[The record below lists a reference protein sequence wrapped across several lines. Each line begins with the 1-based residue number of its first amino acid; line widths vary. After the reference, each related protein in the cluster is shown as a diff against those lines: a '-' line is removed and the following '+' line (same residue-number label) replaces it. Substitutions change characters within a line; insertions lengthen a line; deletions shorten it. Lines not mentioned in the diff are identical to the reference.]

1 MKKYLN
7 YLILLLPLII
17 LGACI
22 EEYSLDAL
30 PPTEEDA
37 AFTFQASAESDNI
50 INFTANSEF
59 FIMNW
64 DLGNGSTGTGKTV
77 TGTYPL
83 KGTYTVTLTIFNAGG
98 NVTSTRTVV
107 IEETDPVLLDKPLY
121 NFLTGGPSAVDGKI
135 WVVDSASAGHF
146 GVGPDPIQAGYFPEW
161 YQAKA
166 NEKAG
171 GGMYDDRYT
180 FKLAGFGFDMKTNGD
195 VYINAAQ
202 GPNFPGA
209 VDSGVGDLRAPFT
222 APAGLTWTI
231 VEPET
236 GFPTLTIASSGF
248 LGYFAGSR
256 TYQILSIDD
265 DQMFLRYI
273 DQANAGLSWYI
284 RLIRAGYDSTAGGGG
299 GDPDPDPDP
308 DPSDGTLTLQD
319 LIGNGSK
326 AWKLKPAA
334 KAFGVG
340 PSPGSDE
347 YYPNGEDLSTARA
360 CLFNDEFIFNDGGVF
375 EYDAKGDFFG
385 EFYMGVDTEGC
396 QPEANLTGKPG
407 EAWKSGSHTFTFAEG
422 NESTRSKITVTG
434 TGAFIVL
441 PKAFNGGEY
450 TAGPPTANKSVTYDV
465 LNYVKDGNKEELTI
479 IIDVSNNGTV
489 FWSFILIPA

>member
-1 MKKYLN
+1 MKKYIN
-7 YLILLLPLII
+7 YLILLLPLIM

-37 AFTFQASAESDNI
+37 AFSFEATAESDNI

-83 KGTYTVTLTIFNAGG
+83 KGTYTVKLTIFNAGG
-98 NVTSTRTVV
+98 NVTATRTIV

-121 NFLTGGPSAVDGKI
+121 NFLTGGASAVDGKI

-146 GVGPDPIQAGYFPEW
+146 GVGPDPVQAGYFPEW
-161 YQAKA
+161 YQAGA

-180 FKLAGFGFDMKTNGD
+180 FKLAGFGFDMETNGD

-209 VDSGVGDLRAPFT
+209 VDSGVGDLRSPFNAPS
-222 APAGLTWTI
+222 GLTWTI

-236 GFPTLTIASSGF
+236 GFPTLTIATSGF

-265 DQMFLRYI
+265 NVMFLRHI

-284 RLIRAGYDSTAGGGG
+284 RLIRAGYDSTGGV
-299 GDPDPDPDP
+299 DPDPDPEP
-308 DPSDGTLTLQD
+308 TGELTLQD
-319 LIGNGSK
+319 LIGDGEK

-334 KAFGVG
+334 GAFGVG
-340 PSPGSDE
+340 PSPGSDAFF
-347 YYPNGEDLSTARA
+347 PNGNNISSERP
-360 CLFNDEFIFNDGGVF
+360 CLFNDLFVFKNDGAF
-375 EYDAKGDFFG
+375 EYDAQGDIFG
-385 EFYMGVDTEGC
+385 EFYMGVETEGC
-396 QPEANLTGKPG
+396 QAEANLVGKPG
-407 EAWKSGSHTFTFAEG
+407 EAWKSGSHTFTFTEG
-422 NESTRSKITVTG
+422 NESTKAKITVTG

-450 TAGPPTANKSVTYDV
+450 QAGPPEANKSVTYDV
-465 LNYVKDGNKEELTI
+465 LNYVKDGDTEELTI
-479 IIDVSNNGTV
+479 TIDITNNGGV
-489 FWSFILIPA
+489 FWSFTLVPAGN

>member
-37 AFTFQASAESDNI
+37 AFTFEASAESDNI

-77 TGTYPL
+77 TATYPL
-83 KGTYTVTLTIFNAGG
+83 KGTYTVKLTIFNAGG
-98 NVTSTRTVV
+98 NISSTRTVV

-121 NFLTGGPSAVDGKI
+121 NFLTGGASAVDGKI
-135 WVVDSASAGHF
+135 WVLDSAVAGHF
-146 GVGPDPIQAGYFPEW
+146 GVGPDPVQAGYFPEW
-161 YQAKA
+161 YQAGA
-166 NEKAG
+166 NEKRG

-180 FKLAGFGFDMKTNGD
+180 FKLAGFGFDMRTNGD
-195 VYINAAQ
+195 VYINASQ
-202 GPNFPGA
+202 RPNFPGA
-209 VDSGVGDLRAPFT
+209 VDSGVGDLRAPFNG
-222 APAGLTWTI
+222 PAGLSWSI
-231 VEPET
+231 VEPEN
-236 GFPTLTIASSGF
+236 GFPELTISAGGF

-256 TYQILSIDD
+256 TYQILSINENV
-265 DQMFLRYI
+265 MFLRYI
-273 DQANAGLSWYI
+273 DQANAGLSWYM
-284 RLIRAGYDSTAGGGG
+284 RLIRAGFDSKGGDGG
-299 GDPDPDPDP
+299 GDPDPGPN
-308 DPSDGTLTLQD
+308 DGIFTLQD
-319 LIGNGSK
+319 LIGNGKK

-340 PSPGSDE
+340 PSPGSDVF
-347 YYPNGEDLSTARA
+347 YPNGDDLSTVRA
-360 CLFNDEFIFNDGGVF
+360 CLFNDEFIFNEGGVF

-385 EFYMGVDTEGC
+385 EFYMGVETEGC
-396 QPEANLTGKPG
+396 QPEANLVGKPG
-407 EAWKSGSHTFTFAEG
+407 EAWKSGIHSFSFTEG

-434 TGAFIVL
+434 TGAFLVL

-450 TAGPPTANKSVTYDV
+450 TSGPPTVNKSVTYEV
-465 LNYVKDGNKEELTI
+465 LNYVKEGETEELTI
-479 IIDVSNNGTV
+479 TIDITNNGGV
-489 FWSFILIPA
+489 FWSFILIPAEN